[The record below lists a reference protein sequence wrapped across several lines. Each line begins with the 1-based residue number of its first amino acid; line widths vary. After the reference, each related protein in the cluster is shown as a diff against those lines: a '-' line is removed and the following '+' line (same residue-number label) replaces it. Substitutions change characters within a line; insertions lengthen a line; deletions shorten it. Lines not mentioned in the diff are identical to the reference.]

1 MCIRDSPDCDSFYIG
16 ESGRRLEERF
26 KYQNGRDK
34 NSHMLKHTME
44 PGHNRIVMD
53 NVKIINKN
61 FTNYH
66 KRKVYIYIFSY
77 TDDDRR
83 IAVETSV
90 LLFL

>member
-1 MCIRDSPDCDSFYIG
+1 M
-16 ESGRRLEERF
+16 ESG
-26 KYQNGRDK
+26 
-34 NSHMLKHTME
+34 
-44 PGHNRIVMD
+44 HNLIVMD